1 MNILNIENVTKV
13 YGEKVLLQDVSLGIN
28 EGDKIGVIGVN
39 GCGKST
45 FLKMIGGFSTPD
57 SGSIIKNN
65 QASIAYLAQNTEFDP
80 EDTILNYVTKG
91 KVSSNPNWN
100 ITTVRR

>member
-13 YGEKVLLQDVSLGIN
+13 YGDKVLLQEVSLGIN

-45 FLKMIGGFSTPD
+45 TLNLLNK
-57 SGSIIKNN
+57 IKNIN
-65 QASIAYLAQNTEFDP
+65 NFLS
-80 EDTILNYVTKG
+80 
-91 KVSSNPNWN
+91 SSNNG
-100 ITTVRR
+100 